1 MLWLARRPLQFH
13 EELNNHIEDC
23 LDGTPQFDL
32 VADRFYGAA
41 TTKVSYLDFGDDADM
56 GVFPADTELRPTHTE
71 RGVHGTRGT
80 PKAEY
85 FQESFLQLQLGI
97 GRGTLVQAFEEYCDG
112 ELADLVP
119 DQEGQD
125 PEDEIDVLIKK
136 VDGKKSI
143 SFDELP
149 PTMCIH
155 LRRIEIDEEKMAA
168 MQARCFGRP
177 ATRTPRRRCTAA
189 PRIITPCTTLIPV
202 RINLTPQT

>member
-1 MLWLARRPLQFH
+1 MPGQNIRCDVEAF
-13 EELNNHIEDC
+13 
-23 LDGTPQFDL
+23 
-32 VADRFYGAA
+32 
-41 TTKVSYLDFGDDADM
+41 
-56 GVFPADTELRPTHTE
+56 
-71 RGVHGTRGT
+71 
-80 PKAEY
+80 

-119 DQEGQD
+119 EQD
-125 PEDEIDVLIKK
+125 EDEIDVLIKK

-177 ATRTPRRRCTAA
+177 AHRAAAPPLPRRRCTAA

-202 RINLTPQT
+202 RRNLTPQT